1 MESVPNHFPDS
12 PLAENLVPGVEPA
25 LALLLEAYDYAHE
38 LERDLW
44 DFAVELDS
52 LRTVDLT
59 LSALRWLLCKGY
71 VEHAI
76 ESTRPDADNRSFRS
90 VASLTLAAHSC
101 LVLTGAGAALAR
113 QMESSSPHLH
123 SIHGSAGRSGEPEP
137 VPPALPH
144 WDPPRRELRWRNYL
158 ILYFK
163 LPSPNQETI
172 LTAFEEEGWPPC
184 IGDPLYPQPG
194 QHPTERLHQALT
206 RLNHNQ
212 IHRLICFRSADNGS
226 GIRWEWRR

>member
-1 MESVPNHFPDS
+1 MESVPSHYPDP

-52 LRTVDLT
+52 LRAVDLT
-59 LSALRWLLCKGY
+59 PSAARWLLCKGY
-71 VEHAI
+71 AEHAI
-76 ESTRPDADNRSFRS
+76 ESTRPDASNRSFRS
-90 VASLTLAAHSC
+90 VASLTLAAHTC
-101 LVLTGAGAALAR
+101 LVLTGAGAAFAR
-113 QMESSSPHLH
+113 QMEALSPQLH
-123 SIHGSAGRSGEPEP
+123 SIHGSAVQPTEPET
-137 VPPALPH
+137 VLAAVPH
-144 WDPPRRELRWRNYL
+144 WDPTSRELRWRNYL
-158 ILYFK
+158 ILHFK

-184 IGDPLYPQPG
+184 IGDPLYPQSS
-194 QHPTERLHQALT
+194 QQPTERLHQALT
-206 RLNHNQ
+206 RLNHHQ
-212 IHRLICFRSADNGS
+212 IHRLICFRRADNGS